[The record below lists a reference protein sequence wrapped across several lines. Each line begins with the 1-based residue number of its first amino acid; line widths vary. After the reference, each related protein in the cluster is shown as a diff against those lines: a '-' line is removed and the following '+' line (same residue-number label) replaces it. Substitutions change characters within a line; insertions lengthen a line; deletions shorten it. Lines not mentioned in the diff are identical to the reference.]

1 MENLENIQPVL
12 NKNEKVIAG
21 PCSAESYE
29 QVMETAKQLYEQG
42 VTIFRAGIW
51 KPRTQP
57 GGFEGV
63 GTIAIPWL
71 KEVKEKYGMKIAI
84 EVANETQATIA
95 LNNDIDILWIGA
107 RTTADPFAVQSIA
120 NVISYA
126 KSLNPK
132 KDITVLIKNPVCPD
146 YNLWI
151 GAIQRIANTGV
162 TKIGCIFRGFK
173 TYKKLIYR
181 NEPIWAI
188 PLQLMTEHP
197 NIQMILDPSH
207 ITGDRKLIN
216 KVVREGIRIY
226 NMDGIMIECHCD
238 PDNAWTDSKQQIKPE
253 NLASYLDV
261 SNINKNMFVGDVSD
275 MNDEDKKLLDNY
287 RAAIKKADEKIVNLI
302 VTRLSFAKMVGEL
315 KAKYNIPVLRKEQWK
330 NIVDNVKNQLSM
342 SINEN
347 FNSYEISDDINYF
360 ISTMMEN
367 IYDEIHN
374 TSIKIQE
381 ENNIN

>member
-12 NKNEKVIAG
+12 NKNGKVIAG

-71 KEVKEKYGMKIAI
+71 KEVKDRYGMKIAI

-146 YNLWI
+146 YNLWL

-162 TKIGCIFRGFK
+162 TKIGCVFRGFK
-173 TYKKLIYR
+173 TYKKSIYR

-216 KVVREGIRIY
+216 RVVREGIRIY
-226 NMDGIMIECHCD
+226 NMDGVMIECHCD

-253 NLASYLDV
+253 NLVSYLDV

-347 FNSYEISDDINYF
+347 FNSYEISDDINYC

>member
-57 GGFEGV
+57 GGFEGI

-71 KEVKEKYGMKIAI
+71 KEVKDRYGMKIAI

-173 TYKKLIYR
+173 TYKKSIYR

-216 KVVREGIRIY
+216 RVVREGIRIY

-275 MNDEDKKLLDNY
+275 MNNEDKKLLDNY

-347 FNSYEISDDINYF
+347 FNSYEISDDINYC

>member
-1 MENLENIQPVL
+1 MEELKNIQPVL
-12 NKNEKVIAG
+12 CRNEKVIAG

-29 QVMETAKQLYEQG
+29 QVMDTAKQLYEQG

-57 GGFEGV
+57 GGFEGI

-71 KEVKEKYGMKIAI
+71 KEVKDRYGMKIAI

-120 NVISYA
+120 NVISLA
-126 KSLNPK
+126 KSIDPN
-132 KDITVLIKNPVCPD
+132 KDISVLIKNPVCPD
-146 YNLWI
+146 YNLWL
-151 GAIQRIANTGV
+151 GAIQRIANTGI
-162 TKIGCIFRGFK
+162 TKIGCVFRGFK
-173 TYKKLIYR
+173 TYKKSIYR

-216 KVVREGIRIY
+216 KVVREGLRIY
-226 NMDGIMIECHCD
+226 NMDGVMIECHCD

-253 NLASYLDV
+253 NLASYLDI
-261 SNINKNMFVGDVSD
+261 SNFNCNMFTGDVSD
-275 MNDEDKKLLDNY
+275 MNDEDKKLLNNY
-287 RAAIKKADEKIVNLI
+287 RAAIEKTDEKIVNLI
-302 VTRLSFAKMVGEL
+302 VTRLSIAQMIGKL
-315 KAKYNIPVLRKEQWK
+315 KAKYNIPVLRKDQWK
-330 NIVDNVKNQLSM
+330 KIIENVKNQLA
-342 SINEN
+342 IVVNEN
-347 FNSYEISDDINYF
+347 FNPYENSDDINYF

>member
-120 NVISYA
+120 NVISYT

-162 TKIGCIFRGFK
+162 TKIGCVFRGFK
-173 TYKKLIYR
+173 TYKKSIYR

-188 PLQLMTEHP
+188 PLQLMTEYP

-216 KVVREGIRIY
+216 RVVREGIRIY
-226 NMDGIMIECHCD
+226 NMDGIMIESHCD

-275 MNDEDKKLLDNY
+275 MNDEDKKLLENY